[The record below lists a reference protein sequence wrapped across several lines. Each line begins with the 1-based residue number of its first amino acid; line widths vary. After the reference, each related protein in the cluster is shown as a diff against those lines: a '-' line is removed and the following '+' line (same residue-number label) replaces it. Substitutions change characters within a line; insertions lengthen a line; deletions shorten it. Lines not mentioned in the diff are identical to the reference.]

1 MRFLLIRP
9 IEESRVLAQKLES
22 LGHFSIINP
31 ILTIEAEPPCMFDLT
46 RYQALVFT
54 SAVAVRIF
62 VKLHGVSSLPLYTVG
77 RKTALEAETLGFRDI
92 HSGDGNVIKLAQ
104 LIKSTADASKGP
116 LLYLSAADIAQ
127 DLNLLLKDSDYQL
140 DRTIL
145 YRAKAKTTFEE
156 LTIKALKER
165 KIDYIPF
172 YSSRSALIFKD
183 ILNKTNK
190 AEYLDQITALCL
202 SSNIEKN
209 INDLPWKRTL
219 TATKPNETELFN
231 LIGINL

>member
-9 IEESRVLAQKLES
+9 IEESLTLAQKLES
-22 LGHFSIINP
+22 LGHFSITDP
-31 ILTIEAEPPCMFDLT
+31 VLTIEAEPPSMFDLK

-62 VKLHGVSSLPLYTVG
+62 VKQYGVVDLPIYTVG
-77 RKTALEAETLGFRDI
+77 QKTALTAEKLGFKDT
-92 HSGDGNVIKLAQ
+92 HSGGGDVNKLAQ
-104 LIKSTADASKGP
+104 LIKSTADASHGP
-116 LLYLSAADIAQ
+116 LLYLSAAEIAQ
-127 DLNLLLKDSDYQL
+127 DLNQLLKASDYQL